1 VILPQSFRSF
11 TEFFCGC
18 SVKLAT
24 RNSQP
29 ATQKTMQRK
38 IIHIDMDAFYTSV
51 EQRDNPALRGKPVAV
66 GGIKRGVVASASYE
80 AREFGVRSAMPS
92 SLALRKCPHLL
103 FVGARFEVYREV
115 SQQIR
120 EIFFEYTDLVEPL
133 SLDEAYL
140 DVTENKKGIVS
151 AILIARQ
158 IRAKIEAKTRLTASA
173 GVSVNKFVAKV
184 ASDINKPNGIKVI
197 LPEEVVPFLET
208 LPIEKFHGIGKV
220 TADKMKR
227 LGIHNG
233 KDLKTWAELDLVR
246 MFGKAGRYFYK
257 IVRGEDNRE
266 VNPNRIR
273 KSIGAER
280 TFNEDIFNVD
290 LMFEKLKAIAEN
302 LFRSIEKSE
311 NYGRTLTIKI
321 KFSDFQIITRSKT
334 ANRDIIRLQDMI
346 AIIKELLYQNMEN
359 GVGVRLLGVSISNLR
374 NEEESLPRQL
384 EFDFY

>member
-1 VILPQSFRSF
+1 
-11 TEFFCGC
+11 
-18 SVKLAT
+18 
-24 RNSQP
+24 
-29 ATQKTMQRK
+29 MQRK
-38 IIHIDMDAFYTSV
+38 IIHIDMDAFFASV

-66 GGIKRGVVASASYE
+66 GGVKRGVVASASYE
-80 AREFGVRSAMPS
+80 ARAFGVRSAMPS
-92 SLALRKCPHLL
+92 SLALRKCPHLQ
-103 FVGARFEVYREV
+103 FVGSRFEVYREV

-140 DVTENKKGIVS
+140 DVTENKKGIFS
-151 AILIARQ
+151 AILIAQQ
-158 IRAKIEAKTRLTASA
+158 IRQKIEAKTGLTASA

-184 ASDINKPNGIKVI
+184 ASDIHKPNGIKVI

-233 KDLKTWAELDLVR
+233 KNLKEWSEVDLVR
-246 MFGKAGRYFYK
+246 MFGKIGRYFYK
-257 IVRGEDNRE
+257 IVRGEDHRE

-334 ANRDIIRLQDMI
+334 VNRDITRLQDMI
-346 AIIKELLYQNMEN
+346 LIIKELLYQNMEN

-374 NEEESLPRQL
+374 NEEDSLPRQL